1 MWERQT
7 RVYWTAHWPVQ
18 HFLTKYKSAQILRSV
33 TKEIVFDVNE
43 RIGVLTVNRP
53 ESRNALNWAA
63 QEQFAYLVRNC
74 RENLSLRALI
84 ITGTGEKAFV
94 AGGDLK
100 ELLAHKEPD
109 TGERL
114 QRTMSKALQ
123 ELTQLPFPVIAA
135 VNGDAIGGGCEIL
148 TACDLRIAAAHARF
162 QFPQVRLG
170 LTTGWGGTGRLVR
183 LIGQSRA
190 SEWLLTGRTIDA
202 YEAERAGFINRVSSP
217 EMNIMQ
223 LSMDLAL
230 ALTQF
235 PGEPLVATKSLISS
249 AANLPLAEVYEAEK
263 KLFTKMWLTEER
275 LEAVRTI
282 VEKREPLIDPSAEK
296 RAGIRDV

>member
-1 MWERQT
+1 M
-7 RVYWTAHWPVQ
+7 PN
-18 HFLTKYKSAQILRSV
+18 
-33 TKEIVFDVNE
+33 EIVFEVKE

-63 QEQFAYLVRNC
+63 QEQFAYLVRQC
-74 RENLSLRALI
+74 RKDLSLRALI
-84 ITGTGEKAFV
+84 ITGTGKKAFV
-94 AGGDLK
+94 AGGDVK
-100 ELLAHKEPD
+100 ELLANKESD

-114 QRTMSKALQ
+114 QRTMSKALR

-170 LTTGWGGTGRLVR
+170 ITTGWGGTGRLVR

-190 SEWLLTGRTIDA
+190 SDWLLTGRTIDA

-217 EMNIMQ
+217 EMNIMK

-235 PGEPLVATKSLISS
+235 PGQALAATKSLISS

-275 LEAVRTI
+275 LEAVRAI
-282 VEKREPLIDPSAEK
+282 VEKREPLIDPSTEK
-296 RAGIRDV
+296 QAGIRDV

>member
-1 MWERQT
+1 MT
-7 RVYWTAHWPVQ
+7 N
-18 HFLTKYKSAQILRSV
+18 
-33 TKEIVFDVNE
+33 EIVFEVNE

-63 QEQFAYLVRNC
+63 QEQFAYLVRQC
-74 RENLSLRALI
+74 RKDVSLRGLI

-94 AGGDLK
+94 AGGDIK
-100 ELLAHKEPD
+100 ELMADKEPN

-148 TACDLRIAAAHARF
+148 TACDLRIAAAHSRF

-170 LTTGWGGTGRLVR
+170 ITTGWGGTGRLVR

-190 SEWLLTGRTIDA
+190 SDWLLTGRTIDA
-202 YEAERAGFINRVSSP
+202 YEAERAGFINRLSSP
-217 EMNIMQ
+217 EMNLMH
-223 LSMDLAL
+223 LSMDMAL
-230 ALTQF
+230 ALTQY
-235 PGEPLVATKSLISS
+235 PGQAMAATKSLISS
-249 AANLPLAEVYEAEK
+249 AANLPLGEVYEAEK
-263 KLFTKMWLTEER
+263 KLFTKMWLTDER
-275 LEAVRTI
+275 FKAVRAI
-282 VEKREPLIDPSAEK
+282 VEKREPMIDRPTEK
-296 RAGIRDV
+296 QTGIRDV